1 MVYLAR
7 RATMTCTYCG
17 SRNGLG
23 ETRCRRCGRKPGDTP
38 SGVFPLTGN
47 LAPKLAPVEQLQP
60 EEVLHTLAAAASAS
74 TSSSN
79 LSRAVQVPL
88 FRERPASNIIPIEDY
103 APPRPAPKAEAKP
116 AAHRPHVKRPSRV
129 SENQGSLDFLPP
141 APPAPK
147 KLGTT
152 VEAVIYCDA
161 PVAHP
166 LHRAIAAAIDWSM
179 VLIGYGLFLLTFRML
194 GGSIVLSKANLP
206 LYGGALAMIAFTYGL
221 FWALAATETLGMRV
235 TKLRTITFDGFPP
248 ESRHRALRF
257 LGSCLSYC
265 TVVGLA
271 WSLADEESLTWQDHI
286 SRTFPTYL
294 DLEK

>member
-1 MVYLAR
+1 
-7 RATMTCTYCG
+7 MTCTYCG

-38 SGVFPLTGN
+38 SGIFPLTGN
-47 LAPKLAPVEQLQP
+47 LAPKLEPLPQLLP
-60 EEVLHTLAAAASAS
+60 EEVLETLAAA
-74 TSSSN
+74 N

-88 FRERPASNIIPIEDY
+88 FRERPTSNIIPIADY
-103 APPRPAPKAEAKP
+103 APPRPAPKPEAKP
-116 AAHRPHVKRPSRV
+116 ATHRPHVKRPSRV

-166 LHRAIAAAIDWSM
+166 LHRAIAAAIDWST
-179 VLIGYGLFLLTFRML
+179 VLIGYGLFLLTFRLL

-206 LYGGALAMIAFTYGL
+206 
-221 FWALAATETLGMRV
+221 
-235 TKLRTITFDGFPP
+235 
-248 ESRHRALRF
+248 
-257 LGSCLSYC
+257 
-265 TVVGLA
+265 
-271 WSLADEESLTWQDHI
+271 
-286 SRTFPTYL
+286 
-294 DLEK
+294 